1 MRIDIRTQ
9 SAYVSAHATTI
20 RLDDQL
26 PAEAKRYASQSGRTL
41 TSLIEDA
48 LREILA
54 RRYAAAPAS
63 TGHAHQRARGVLPGV
78 DIDNSAALLD
88 MMESRNDIMERK
100 D

>member
-1 MRIDIRTQ
+1 MR
-9 SAYVSAHATTI
+9 TTI

-26 PAEAKRYASQSGRTL
+26 LAEAKRYASQSGRTL

-48 LREILA
+48 LRETLA
-54 RRYAAAPAS
+54 RRQTMPS
-63 TGHAHQRARGVLPGV
+63 RPRVTLPTGGRGGVLPGV

-88 MMESRNDIMERK
+88 MMESRNDIVERK